1 MNGKLYDFILKPVET
16 FHLGHIR
23 DSLLSSARGKT
34 LEIGAGTGL
43 NFSHY
48 PQGIEV
54 VATDYDENMLKAAKK
69 HGLSHHVK
77 VEVADAQNLPYPDN
91 EFDTVVAT
99 LVFCSIPDP
108 DKALREVHRV
118 LKPGGS
124 FLLLE
129 HVRRNTPVAGKILDT
144 LTPVWKN
151 IAGGCHLNRDPEK
164 TIHDLGFKI
173 ESRKTIWNCLGKIWH
188 LKK

>member
-1 MNGKLYDFILKPVET
+1 MNGSLYDFVLKPLET

-23 DSLLSSARGKT
+23 DELLSSARGKT

-43 NFSHY
+43 NFAHY
-48 PQGIEV
+48 PSGVDV
-54 VATDYDENMLKAAKK
+54 VAIDTDENMLRPAMKR
-69 HGLSHHVK
+69 GSSHHIK
-77 VEVADAQNLPYPDN
+77 VQVADAQYLPYPDN

-108 DKALREVHRV
+108 DKALREVYRV

-129 HVRRNTPVAGKILDT
+129 HVRKNTPVTGKILDT
-144 LTPVWKN
+144 LTPVWKHL
-151 IAGGCHLNRDPEK
+151 ASGCHLNRDPENS
-164 TIHDLGFKI
+164 INVLGFKTT
-173 ESRKTIWNCLGKIWH
+173 SRKIIWNGLGKIWH

>member
-1 MNGKLYDFILKPVET
+1 MNGQLYDFVLKPVET
-16 FHLGHIR
+16 LHLGHLR
-23 DSLLSSARGKT
+23 DELLSSAKGKT

-43 NFSHY
+43 NFAHY
-48 PQGIEV
+48 PEGAQV
-54 VATDYDENMLKAAKK
+54 TATDNDEDMLSPAIKR
-69 HGLSHHVK
+69 GFSHHIK
-77 VEVADAQNLPYPDN
+77 VEVADAQNLPYQDN

-108 DKALREVHRV
+108 DKALSEVYRV

-129 HVRRNTPVAGKILDT
+129 HVRKNTPITGKILDT
-144 LTPVWKN
+144 LTPVWKHL
-151 IAGGCHLNRDPEK
+151 AGGCHLNRDPEK
-164 TIHDLGFKI
+164 TINALGFKTD
-173 ESRKTIWNCLGKIWH
+173 SRKLIWNGLGKIWH